1 MFANIATPCPKEIEV
16 FGKGS
21 ASAKLTLR
29 NNPFSKGFSPIDN
42 IKLPY
47 EYCPYAPQLFY
58 YLHNNTSRTKLHAK
72 NKIVIF
78 AKIQILSLIVFH
90 KIIG

>member
-29 NNPFSKGFSPIDN
+29 NNPFSKGFSPIDSIN
-42 IKLPY
+42 ILYGYQP
-47 EYCPYAPQLFY
+47 
-58 YLHNNTSRTKLHAK
+58 
-72 NKIVIF
+72 
-78 AKIQILSLIVFH
+78 
-90 KIIG
+90 

>member
-16 FGKGS
+16 FGKGA

-47 EYCPYAPQLFY
+47 EYCPYGCQTFILMNYAALRLSSF
-58 YLHNNTSRTKLHAK
+58 SRLK
-72 NKIVIF
+72 
-78 AKIQILSLIVFH
+78 
-90 KIIG
+90 

>member
-47 EYCPYAPQLFY
+47 EYCPYVPAIFY
-58 YLHNNTSRTKLHAK
+58 PIPCA
-72 NKIVIF
+72 
-78 AKIQILSLIVFH
+78 
-90 KIIG
+90 

>member
-1 MFANIATPCPKEIEV
+1 MFANIATTCPKEIEV

-29 NNPFSKGFSPIDN
+29 NNPFSKGFSSIDN

-47 EYCPYAPQLFY
+47 EYCPYWTALFNCRIICYNRLITEQL
-58 YLHNNTSRTKLHAK
+58 S
-72 NKIVIF
+72 
-78 AKIQILSLIVFH
+78 
-90 KIIG
+90 